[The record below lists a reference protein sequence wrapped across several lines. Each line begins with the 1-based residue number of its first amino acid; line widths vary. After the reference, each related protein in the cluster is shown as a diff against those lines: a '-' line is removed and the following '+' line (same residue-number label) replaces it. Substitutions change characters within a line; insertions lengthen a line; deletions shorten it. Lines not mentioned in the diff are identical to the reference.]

1 MPDNHPIE
9 LSEIMPN
16 LAAKKITQSMVHLIN
31 ETRDNKIMKAKTFD
45 RKYTAQKV
53 NLQTLL
59 NEIGGDND
67 RSKTSLL
74 LKDAI

>member
-1 MPDNHPIE
+1 MPENHPIE
-9 LSEIMPN
+9 LSEIMPS
-16 LAAKKITQSMVHLIN
+16 LAAKKITQSMVHIIN

-45 RKYTAQKV
+45 RKYTAQKA

-59 NEIGGDND
+59 NEISGDND